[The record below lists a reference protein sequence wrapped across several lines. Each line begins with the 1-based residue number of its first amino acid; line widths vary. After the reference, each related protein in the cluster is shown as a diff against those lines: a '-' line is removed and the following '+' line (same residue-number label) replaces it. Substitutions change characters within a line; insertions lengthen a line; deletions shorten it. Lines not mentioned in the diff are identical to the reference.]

1 MQNIE
6 LKNIH
11 QHIQELVT
19 DTGKFIRNE
28 GLNFDMDVVE
38 TKSFN
43 QLVSY
48 VDKTAEE
55 KLVKGLLHILPEAGF
70 ITEEKT
76 INLKGD
82 RYNFVID
89 PLDGTTNFCHGL
101 PVFSVS
107 VGLLDGDEL
116 VAGYVYDVCQDWLF
130 HGYQGGQA
138 MLNNELM
145 KVSKTKTM
153 EGSLMATGFP
163 YYDFVQMP
171 QYIEVLKVLMKETHG
186 LRRMGSAAIDLVYTA
201 CGKFDGFFEYGLQP
215 WDVAAGAFLVKLAGG
230 KVADFKGGEDYLFG
244 KTIIAGN
251 PEIFDSLTKLIEEK
265 FER

>member
-1 MQNIE
+1 MEFLENISG
-6 LKNIH
+6 
-11 QHIQELVT
+11 HIQDLVIE
-19 DTGKFIRNE
+19 TGHFIRSE
-28 GLNFDMDVVE
+28 GEGFDVNAVE

-55 KLVKGLLHILPEAGF
+55 KLVNGLLKILPEAGF

-76 INLKGD
+76 IQRKGE

-89 PLDGTTNFCHGL
+89 PLDGTTNFIHGL
-101 PVFSVS
+101 PVYSVS
-107 VGLLDGDEL
+107 VGLMDHDKA

-130 HGYQGGQA
+130 HGYFGGQA
-138 MLNNELM
+138 MMNNHPIEI
-145 KVSKTKTM
+145 SKTVSMKDA
-153 EGSLMATGFP
+153 LMATGFP

-171 QYIEVLKVLMKETHG
+171 EYIEVLKVLMKETHG
-186 LRRMGSAAIDLVYTA
+186 LRRMGSAAIDLAYTA

-215 WDVAAGAFLVKLAGG
+215 WDVCAGAFLVQLAGG
-230 KVADFKGGEDYLFG
+230 HVSDFKGESDFLFG

-251 PEIFDSLTKLIEEK
+251 PKVFEELKQLIQDK
-265 FER
+265 FNRS

>member
-1 MQNIE
+1 MQTIE

-11 QHIQELVT
+11 QAIQEIVT
-19 DTGKFIRNE
+19 NTGLFIRSE
-28 GLNFDMDVVE
+28 GLNFDIGMVE

-55 KLVKGLLHILPEAGF
+55 KLVKGLLNIVPEAGF

-76 INLKGD
+76 INRKGD
-82 RYNFVID
+82 RYTFVID
-89 PLDGTTNFCHGL
+89 PLDGTTNFIHGL

-107 VGLLDGDEL
+107 VGLKDGDKL
-116 VAGYVYDVCQDWLF
+116 VAGYIYDVCQDWLF
-130 HGYQGGQA
+130 HGYEGGTP
-138 MLNNELM
+138 MLNETIIQ
-145 KVSKTKTM
+145 VSKAAKM
-153 EGSLMATGFP
+153 EDALMATGFP

-171 QYIEVLKVLMKETHG
+171 QYIEVLKTLMKETHG
-186 LRRMGSAAIDLVYTA
+186 LRRMGSAAIDLAYTA

-230 KVADFKGGEDYLFG
+230 EVSDFKGQGDYLFG

-251 PEIFDSLTKLIEEK
+251 PPIFEKLTALIQEK
-265 FER
+265 FEL

>member
-1 MQNIE
+1 MQNIA

-11 QHIQELVT
+11 QDIQSLVI
-19 DTGKFIRNE
+19 DTGNFIRNE
-28 GLNFDMDVVE
+28 GLNFDLGVVE

-55 KLVKGLLHILPEAGF
+55 KLVKGLLQILPTAGF

-76 INLKGD
+76 INRKGD
-82 RYNFVID
+82 RYTFVID
-89 PLDGTTNFCHGL
+89 PLDGTTNFVHGL

-107 VGLLDGDEL
+107 VGLMDGNKL
-116 VAGYVYDVCQDWLF
+116 VAGYVFDVCQNWLF
-130 HGYQGGQA
+130 HGYKGGTA
-138 MLNNELM
+138 MLNDSIIQ
-145 KVSKTKTM
+145 VSKAAKM
-153 EGSLMATGFP
+153 EDALMATGFP

-171 QYIEVLKVLMKETHG
+171 EYIEVLKVLMRETHG

-230 KVADFKGGEDYLFG
+230 KVADFKGGDDYLFG

-251 PEIFDSLTKLIEEK
+251 PQIFESLTKLIEEK
-265 FER
+265 FEN